1 MQMTNGCRG
10 YSIGQLAKL
19 SGVHL
24 ETIRYYERIGI
35 MPKPGRLPNG
45 YRQYEHRHLKRLNF
59 VHKSRD
65 LGFSLKTIRL
75 MLMMVDHNELSCG
88 EIHDITVE
96 QLGEIDA
103 KMRRLS
109 RLSSV
114 LKVMSEKCSRGE
126 VPECPVIDALFDDE

>member
-1 MQMTNGCRG
+1 MTNDSRG

-24 ETIRYYERIGI
+24 ETIRYYERIDM
-35 MPKPGRLPNG
+35 MPEPDRLPNG
-45 YRQYEHRHLKRLNF
+45 YRQYEHPHLKRLNF
-59 VHKSRD
+59 IHKSRD

-88 EIHDITVE
+88 EIHDITIE
-96 QLGEIDA
+96 QLDEIDA

-126 VPECPVIDALFDDE
+126 VPECPVIDALFEDE